1 MSDANAAS
9 EPADEKEIYGRITTI
24 YRAVKWKALEVGI
37 KQLPDEGELGDMLGV
52 AMGLI
57 AAAMWIEEQNRN
69 VRKDKTEQTKRK
81 EIFLQLVADTWDD
94 EQE

>member
-1 MSDANAAS
+1 MSDTTPNEAETS
-9 EPADEKEIYGRITTI
+9 EEIYDRITTI

-37 KQLPDEGELGDMLGV
+37 KQLPDEGDSGDMLGV

-81 EIFLQLVADTWDD
+81 ELFLQLVADTWDD

>member
-9 EPADEKEIYGRITTI
+9 EPETADEKEIYDRITTI

-37 KQLPDEGELGDMLGV
+37 KQLLDEGDPGDV